1 MTKIKLWECWSQ
13 VLINSTI
20 FATFTFLVP
29 VLLYIPQ
36 FKFKHDEAEFS
47 NGKGWGGGNWKFY
60 WGGGYRVKETWGG
73 VILKIQTFL
82 WKMNIKLKINMTCV
96 SKEYDLCV
104 QKQKWCRSND
114 YN

>member
-36 FKFKHDEAEFS
+36 FKFKH
-47 NGKGWGGGNWKFY
+47 
-60 WGGGYRVKETWGG
+60 RVKETWGG

>member
-20 FATFTFLVP
+20 FATFIFLVP

-36 FKFKHDEAEFS
+36 FKFKHDEAE
-47 NGKGWGGGNWKFY
+47 
-60 WGGGYRVKETWGG
+60 GGGYRVKETWGG

-114 YN
+114 YS

>member
-1 MTKIKLWECWSQ
+1 MMKQS
-13 VLINSTI
+13 
-20 FATFTFLVP
+20 FP
-29 VLLYIPQ
+29 M
-36 FKFKHDEAEFS
+36 
-47 NGKGWGGGNWKFY
+47 GRGGGGGSGIFPG
-60 WGGGYRVKETWGG
+60 GGGYRVKETWGG

-114 YN
+114 YS